1 MNRRSFLKN
10 TLQTGVGLTVLGANA
25 FNIPSS
31 LFSAP
36 NELFFK
42 ISLAEWSL
50 HNALFK
56 GEMTNLDFAQKSRSL
71 NCEGLE
77 YVNAFFKDKA
87 KDIPYL
93 NELNSR
99 ANSEGQSNV
108 LIMIDGEGNLAD
120 ANEKQRIQGVEN
132 HFKWVD
138 AAHHINCH
146 AIRVNLAGG
155 KNKTDAIKASI
166 DSLEKLSAYAA
177 QANINILVENHGGY
191 SSDGKWMQSVF
202 SQVKNKNCGTL
213 PDFGNFCIERGNNN
227 TCKEGYDR
235 YLGTSELMPFAKA
248 ISAKTYA
255 FDKNGQE
262 TTIDYSRMLKMV
274 KDSGYNGFIGIEFE
288 GTGVS
293 ETEGIQL
300 TRDLLINTGNKI

>member
-1 MNRRSFLKN
+1 M
-10 TLQTGVGLTVLGANA
+10 QTGIGLSVLGANA
-25 FNIPSS
+25 FNIPKN
-31 LFSAP
+31 LFSSP

-56 GEMTNLDFAQKSRSL
+56 GEMTNLDFAQKSRNL

-87 KDIPYL
+87 KDISYL

-99 ANSEGQSNV
+99 ANSEGQTNV

-120 ANEKQRIQGVEN
+120 ANEKQRIQGIEN

-138 AAHHINCH
+138 AAHHMNCH

-155 KNKTDAIKASI
+155 TNKTEAIKASI
-166 DSLEKLSAYAA
+166 DSLEKLSNYAA
-177 QANINILVENHGGY
+177 QAKINILVENHGGF

-202 SQVKNKNCGTL
+202 SQVKNENCGTL
-213 PDFGNFCIERGNNN
+213 PDFGNFCIEKGINN
-227 TCKEGYDR
+227 TCKEGYNR

-274 KDSGYNGFIGIEFE
+274 KDSGYKGFIGIEFE

>member
-1 MNRRSFLKN
+1 M
-10 TLQTGVGLTVLGANA
+10 QTGVGLTVLGANA

-31 LFSAP
+31 LFS
-36 NELFFK
+36 NNKELFFK

-50 HNALFK
+50 HNALFN

-87 KDIPYL
+87 KDISYL

-120 ANEKQRIQGVEN
+120 SNEKQRIQAIEN

-138 AAHHINCH
+138 AAHHMNCH

-155 KNKTDAIKASI
+155 KNKSDAVKASI
-166 DSLEKLSAYAA
+166 DSLEKLSNYAA
-177 QANINILVENHGGY
+177 SANINILVENHGGF

-202 SQVKNKNCGTL
+202 SQVNNKNCGTL
-213 PDFGNFCIERGNNN
+213 PDFGNFCIERGANNS
-227 TCKEGYDR
+227 CKEGYDR

-255 FDKNGQE
+255 FDKDGQE
-262 TTIDYSRMLKMV
+262 TTIDYSRMLKMA
-274 KDSGYNGFIGIEFE
+274 KDSGYKGFIGIEFE

>member
-1 MNRRSFLKN
+1 
-10 TLQTGVGLTVLGANA
+10 
-25 FNIPSS
+25 
-31 LFSAP
+31 
-36 NELFFK
+36 LFFK

-50 HNALFK
+50 HNALFN

-87 KDIPYL
+87 KDISYL

-120 ANEKQRIQGVEN
+120 SNEKQRIQAIEN

-138 AAHHINCH
+138 AAHHMNCH

-155 KNKTDAIKASI
+155 KNKSDAVKASI
-166 DSLEKLSAYAA
+166 DSLEKLSNYAA
-177 QANINILVENHGGY
+177 SANINILVENHGGF

-202 SQVKNKNCGTL
+202 SQVNNKNCGTL
-213 PDFGNFCIERGNNN
+213 PDFGNFCIERGANNS
-227 TCKEGYDR
+227 CKEGYDR

-255 FDKNGQE
+255 FDKDGQE

-274 KDSGYNGFIGIEFE
+274 KDSGYKGFIGIEFE

-293 ETEGIQL
+293 ETKGIQL

>member
-10 TLQTGVGLTVLGANA
+10 TLQTGVGLSVLGANA
-25 FNIPSS
+25 FNIPSN
-31 LFSAP
+31 LFADSKG
-36 NELFFK
+36 LFFK

-50 HNALFK
+50 HNALFQ

-87 KDIPYL
+87 KDISYL

-99 ANSEGQSNV
+99 ANSEGQTNV

-120 ANEKQRIQGVEN
+120 ANDKKRIQGIEN

-138 AAHHINCH
+138 AAHHMNCH

-155 KNKTDAIKASI
+155 KNKSDAIKASI
-166 DSLEKLSAYAA
+166 DSLEKLSAYAS
-177 QANINILVENHGGY
+177 QGNINILVENHGGF

-202 SQVKNKNCGTL
+202 SQVNSKNCGTL
-213 PDFGNFCIERGNNN
+213 PDFGNFCIERGSNN

-235 YLGTSELMPFAKA
+235 YLGTSELMPYAKA

-262 TTIDYSRMLKMV
+262 TTIDYSKMLKMV
-274 KDSGYNGFIGIEFE
+274 KDSGYKGFIGIEFE

-293 ETEGIQL
+293 
-300 TRDLLINTGNKI
+300 

>member
-31 LFSAP
+31 LFSTP

-99 ANSEGQSNV
+99 ANSEGQTNV

-138 AAHHINCH
+138 AAHHMNCH